1 MRNKNA
7 IMTAIALLLSLTALT
22 GMAYT
27 DQFQQAA
34 RAESAGFDAL
44 AHDLFDDSR
53 IACAD
58 PQPAVEGSAQ

>member
-1 MRNKNA
+1 MRYKDA
-7 IMTAIALLLSLTALT
+7 IITAIALTVSLMTLT

-44 AHDLFDDSR
+44 AHDLFDGSKM
-53 IACAD
+53 ACAD
-58 PQPAVEGSAQ
+58 TERAGEGRAQ